1 MLLSII
7 MSVTGKITSVFPIER
22 INVKFSGT
30 KLQEIFFP
38 ISPNSYIQMCGLR
51 IPLQENKSYHIT
63 NATIRS
69 FNGEKYV
76 SIGQQC
82 EITMIN
88 DIGQVIDS
96 ENIKKSQN
104 HLLVTRYRLLKIA
117 KT

>member
-1 MLLSII
+1 
-7 MSVTGKITSVFPIER
+7 
-22 INVKFSGT
+22 
-30 KLQEIFFP
+30 
-38 ISPNSYIQMCGLR
+38 MCGLR